1 MDAGSEGAI
10 MVSMMTSLNGEWN
23 LQKSGSREIIPATV
37 PGCVHSDLL
46 AAKKIDDPFVGD
58 NEEKLR
64 WIYKES
70 WIYSR
75 EFEVDRGS
83 LNCDRLLLCCDGLD
97 TVAKIYINGKLLAE
111 TDNMFRKW
119 EFDVKGVVQPGK
131 NEIRLRFDSPLDY
144 IQGKQKVRK
153 IDYPYAPYQV
163 PSGSLIRKEPC
174 SFGWD
179 WAPCLATCGIWKP
192 ICLLAF
198 NTARL
203 GEIMILQDHTSQKNV
218 KLKINVGVEKISS
231 AKLSIRATLAF
242 NGTTVCRELQ
252 PVNGNRGEISIDV
265 KNPQLWWPR
274 NMGRQNLYELA
285 VEIFDERGEAIDCK
299 RFRIGLRTLSLI
311 REKDRWGESFYFQVN
326 GVPFFAK
333 GANWIPADAIATRQT
348 PEKYRQLLSS
358 AAEANMNMIRV
369 WGGGFYESDIFYDLC
384 DELGLCVWQDFMFA
398 CAPYP
403 LEDKEFVKNA
413 MIEMEQNVSRLR
425 NHACIA
431 LWCGNN
437 EIESC
442 GYAAEKADS
451 GHMSL
456 KLYRLF
462 FEKMIPDMLAKLA
475 PQHSYLSGSPYK
487 EAGKHYNPDVWTD
500 NQGRGDA
507 HIWSVWHGRKP
518 FEFYRTCE
526 HRFASEFGFQSF
538 PEPATV
544 STFTKPT
551 ERNITSYVMEHHQRS
566 GIGNTVIMQYMLD
579 WFRMPKD
586 FNSTL
591 WASQILQSLAMKYAC
606 EHWRRLMPRSMG
618 ALIWQLNDTWP
629 GASWSGIDYFGQWK
643 AMHFSARRFFA
654 PLMVSAVEDLK
665 SGKVQPHVTCDLL
678 EPLKCKLLW
687 KLTNLE
693 GKLLRKGQQY
703 VLAKAGKDTP
713 AAELNF
719 KSELEKNGPRNMLL
733 WLELSGKGQPVSE
746 NLVLFARPKH
756 LELPDPQISFNVRA
770 TENCGFLVTVE
781 SQKPALWV
789 WLEIVGMHLKCS
801 DNFINLEPGKPVQI
815 TVSPSKPMKIGQF
828 VRKLKVRSLFNTY

>member
-1 MDAGSEGAI
+1 MLNLI
-10 MVSMMTSLNGEWN
+10 SLNGKWN
-23 LQKSGSREIIPATV
+23 LQKHGSRETIPATV
-37 PGCVHSDLL
+37 PGCVHIDLL

-58 NEEKLR
+58 NEDKLR
-64 WIYKES
+64 WIYRES

-75 EFEVDRGS
+75 KFEVDRDY
-83 LNCDRLLLCCDGLD
+83 LNSERLLLCCEGLD
-97 TVAKIYINGKLLAE
+97 TVAKIYINGKLIAS

-119 EFDVKGVVQPGK
+119 EFDVRGVVQSGK
-131 NEIRLRFDSPLDY
+131 NEIRICFDSPIDY
-144 IQGKQKVRK
+144 IQDKQKIRK
-153 IDYPYAPYQV
+153 IDYPSAPHQV

-179 WAPCLATCGIWKP
+179 WGPCLATCGIWRP
-192 ICLLAF
+192 IYLIAI

-203 GEIMILQDHTSQKNV
+203 SDIMVMQDHSNQKNV
-218 KLKINVGVEKISS
+218 KLKINVELEEVSS
-231 AKLSIRATLAF
+231 AKISTKATLTF
-242 NGTTVCRELQ
+242 NGTIVGQQLHHVSGE
-252 PVNGNRGEISIDV
+252 RGEFNIDV

-274 NMGRQNLYELA
+274 NMGHQNLYELA

-299 RFRIGLRTLSLI
+299 RFRIGLRTLKLI

-333 GANWIPADAIATRQT
+333 GANWVPADAIAARLT
-348 PEKYRQLLSS
+348 PEKYKQLLSS

-369 WGGGFYESDIFYDLC
+369 WGGGFYEPDIFYDLC

-403 LEDKEFVKNA
+403 LEDEEFVKNA
-413 MIEMEQNVSRLR
+413 MVEMEQNVCRLR
-425 NHACIA
+425 HHACLA

-442 GYAAEKADS
+442 GFAAEKADA

-462 FEKMIPDMLAKLA
+462 FEKMIPDMLASLA
-475 PQHSYLSGSPYK
+475 PQHSYWPGSPYK
-487 EAGKHYNPDVWTD
+487 EAGECYNPDVWPD
-500 NQGRGDA
+500 NPDRGDA

-518 FEFYRTCE
+518 FEFYRTSE
-526 HRFASEFGFQSF
+526 HRFVSEFGFQSF

-566 GIGNTVIMQYMLD
+566 GIGNTVIMQYMLN

-591 WASQILQSLAMKYAC
+591 WASQILQALAMKYAC
-606 EHWRRLMPRSMG
+606 EHWRRSMHRSMG

-665 SGKVQPHVTCDLL
+665 SGKVQAHVTSDLL
-678 EPLKCKLLW
+678 EPVKCSLQW

-703 VLAKAGKDTP
+703 ILAKSGQNTP

-719 KSELEKNGPRNMLL
+719 NNELEKTGPRNMLL
-733 WLELSGKGQPVSE
+733 WLELSAENQPVSQ

-756 LELPDPQISFNVRA
+756 LELLDPQISCNVKSE
-770 TENCGFLVTVE
+770 ENGGFLVTLE
-781 SQKPALWV
+781 SQKPALWG
-789 WLEIVGMHLKCS
+789 WLEIIGMHLKCS
-801 DNFINLEPGKPVQI
+801 DNFINLEPGKVVRI
-815 TVSPSKPMKIGQF
+815 TVKPDKSMTIRQF
-828 VRKLKVRSLFNTY
+828 VRRLKVRSLFDTY